1 MPIAQDILGMNAR
14 NRLFSSLNPPSAKS
28 FAASKYATKLLLD
41 GRGIAVPQTYGLL
54 ATQED
59 VNYFDWH
66 SLEKNFVIKPT
77 NGSAGKGIVA
87 FKTKLP
93 NENRW
98 RDALGHTWSLED
110 IKLHCFD
117 ILEGQYSTWGAQHHI
132 IVEERIVTHPA
143 IAKYVAKGT
152 PDLRI
157 IIYNQVP
164 VMAMLRLPTE
174 ESEGRAN
181 LHQGAIGAGID
192 MASGVTTHAITGKG
206 APIQYLP
213 GTKKKL
219 NGIKIPFWKKCLT
232 TAVEAAAAAG
242 LKYSGV
248 DLFIHPEVGPQVVEL
263 NANPGLSIQI
273 ANQSGLRRR
282 LERVKDLKVLN
293 SDHGVRIGRALFAE
307 TFADKI
313 ISEEGLL
320 VVNPHE
326 KIIALS
332 EAREKIE
339 VPALMHTGRY
349 RSAISKK
356 FAQSIGLAD
365 LDDLLWFQQEKKEGM
380 APVVEA
386 TIYIKERKIKT
397 TMVVSQRLDRT
408 KHKVEIGRRDLIGIL
423 VGENQ

>member
-1 MPIAQDILGMNAR
+1 MPAVQDILGMNAR
-14 NRLFSSLNPPSAKS
+14 NRLFSSLNPPSARS
-28 FAASKYATKLLLD
+28 FASSKYATKLLLD
-41 GRGIAVPQTYGLL
+41 SQGIPVPQIYGLL
-54 ATQED
+54 ATKED
-59 VNYFDWH
+59 VNDFDWH

-77 NGSAGKGIVA
+77 NGSAGKGIIA
-87 FKTKLP
+87 FKTKLT

-98 RDALGHTWSLED
+98 RDALGHIWTLED

-117 ILEGQYSTWGAQHHI
+117 ILEGQYSTWGAQHNI
-132 IVEERIVTHPA
+132 IVEERIITHPT

-152 PDLRI
+152 PDLRVI
-157 IIYNQVP
+157 VYNQVP

-192 MASGVTTHAITGKG
+192 MASGVTTHAITGAG
-206 APIQYLP
+206 EPIEYLP

-219 NGIKIPFWKKCLT
+219 HGIKIPFWKKCLT
-232 TAVEAAAAAG
+232 TAVEASGAAQ
-242 LKYSGV
+242 LRYSGI
-248 DLFIHPEVGPQVVEL
+248 DLFIHPEKGPLVVEL

-273 ANQSGLRRR
+273 ANRSGLRRR

-293 SDHGVRIGRALFAE
+293 ADHGVRIGRALFAE

-313 ISEEGLL
+313 ISEEGFL
-320 VVNPHE
+320 VANPQE
-326 KIIALS
+326 KVIILS
-332 EAREKIE
+332 DAREKIE
-339 VPALMHTGRY
+339 IPALLHTGRY

-356 FAQSIGLAD
+356 LAQSLGLVD

-386 TIYIKERKIKT
+386 TIFIKDRKIKT
-397 TMVVSQRLDRT
+397 AMVVSQRLDRA
-408 KHKVEIGRRDLIGIL
+408 KHKIEVGRRDLVGIL

>member
-1 MPIAQDILGMNAR
+1 MPLAQDILGMNAR
-14 NRLFSSLNPPSAKS
+14 NRLYSSLNPPSARS
-28 FAASKYATKLLLD
+28 FATSKYAAKLLLD
-41 GRGIAVPQTYGLL
+41 SRGIPVPQVYGLL
-54 ATQED
+54 ATKED
-59 VNYFDWH
+59 VNYFEWN
-66 SLEKNFVIKPT
+66 SLDNNFVIKPT

-93 NENRW
+93 NQNRW
-98 RDALGHTWSLED
+98 RDALGHIWSLED

-117 ILEGQYSTWGAQHHI
+117 ILEGQYSTWGAQHNI
-132 IVEERIVTHPA
+132 IVEERIITHPT
-143 IAKYVAKGT
+143 IAKYVVKGT

-157 IIYNQVP
+157 IVFNQVP

-181 LHQGAIGAGID
+181 LHQGAIGAGVD
-192 MASGVTTHAITGKG
+192 MASGITTHAITGKG

-232 TAVEAAAAAG
+232 TAVEASSAAG
-242 LKYSGV
+242 LKYAGV

-293 SDHGVRIGRALFAE
+293 PDHGVRIGRALFAE

-326 KIIALS
+326 KIIILS
-332 EAREKIE
+332 DSREKIE

-386 TIYIKERKIKT
+386 TIYIKERKVKT